1 MAKKKVLITGAAGY
15 VAGQM
20 LPTFRERY
28 DLVLLDVS
36 AETSPDRPH
45 PEGGQVAGVRIAD
58 LTDPDR
64 SQYAHHFEGVDAVVH
79 LAYLRRREDEA
90 IDQYT
95 SQRENVDM
103 AHNVLRTAYDA
114 GVRRFTSAS
123 SNHAADWYERNLIHD
138 RKMEVLDPYELPLSD
153 NFYGWSKATYE
164 HLGFLFACG
173 VFGRKMG
180 VVMVRIGS
188 PTGHEPPDQHGD
200 DLRSFK
206 RTMGSYISPRDLT
219 QLFMKGIE
227 APDIE
232 NEHGVPWQVVYGISN
247 NTRAFWS
254 LTNARRVL
262 GYEPEDDTEVK
273 YADSVR
279 RHILGRDGPERVGRL
294 GAPSQSGTPR

>member
-36 AETSPDRPH
+36 AKTSPDRPH

-58 LTDPDR
+58 LPDPDR

-123 SNHAADWYERNLIHD
+123 SNHAADWYERDLIHD

-173 VFGRKMG
+173 SFGRKMD

-188 PTGHEPPDQHGD
+188 PGEVKPNEDP
-200 DLRSFK
+200 RAFK
-206 RTMGSYISPRDLT
+206 RTLGSYLSQRDQT
-219 QLFMKGIE
+219 QLFVKSIE
-227 APDIE
+227 APNIE
-232 NEHGVPWQVVYGISN
+232 NEHGIPWLVVYGISN
-247 NTRAFWS
+247 NTRGFWS
-254 LTNARRVL
+254 LVNARKII
-262 GYEPEDDTEVK
+262 GYEPEDDSEVRF
-273 YADSVR
+273 AGD
-279 RHILGRDGPERVGRL
+279 IQGFLAGDGAKAGPGRL
-294 GAPSQSGTPR
+294 GR

>member
-1 MAKKKVLITGAAGY
+1 MW
-15 VAGQM
+15 AGQM
-20 LPTFRERY
+20 LPTFRDRY

-45 PEGGQVAGVRIAD
+45 PEGGRVADIRIAD
-58 LTDPDR
+58 LGDPDR
-64 SQYAHHFEGVDAVVH
+64 SQYAQHFEGVDAVVH
-79 LAYLRRREDEA
+79 LAYMRRREPDP

-103 AHNVLRTAYDA
+103 AYNVLRTAYDA
-114 GVRRFTSAS
+114 GVPRLVSAS
-123 SNHAADWYERNLIHD
+123 SNHAADWYERDLIHE

-164 HLGFLFACG
+164 HLGFMFACG

-188 PTGHEPPDQHGD
+188 PTGHRPPDQFSD

-206 RTMGSYISPRDLT
+206 RTMGSYISPRDIT

-227 APDIE
+227 AYNIE
-232 NEHGVPWQVVYGISN
+232 NEHDIPWQVVYGISN

-279 RHILGRDGPERVGRL
+279 KVILGRDGPERIGRVGV
-294 GAPSQSGTPR
+294 PRT